1 MVKGGQMRHA
11 KLPLDGTRTG
21 FGQLLSDEFVPMLGE
36 PIQKVM
42 AYLDD
47 VDYIAADIP
56 DYIDIAVTQGERT
69 LATVNITHNTTTEGE
84 NLKGLLVS
92 NHAKISR
99 SDGMGYNEL
108 ILRNSGYQPGAVG
121 VNLDFEVKTPSKTL
135 FSIKFSMPGTI
146 NNDLKY
152 ISTSNLTELTNLDTG
167 FSNIDV
173 DIDVLG
179 QAQIKGGITDVNS
192 LLVNIGTIKRLKTA
206 LNIGSVNKLITMR
219 LYFDNSSTVSG
230 VVKMRAVKN
239 TATNEMDV
247 QPLITFS
254 SDNSTILIEKL
265 FTEEN
270 SPEVFEALHVILD
283 RVTDLIDLYDKRLK
297 GEAVEIAP
305 APTPVTEEAYVQSIY
320 SNSYTPIT
328 TYDFGGQDQG
338 ATTVTTETLDGNEA
352 LKLSGFDRL
361 RFNYATPLDLS
372 DMEYLHIDVLPMQPM
387 ELQVSTVLNGA
398 TPAENPT
405 NVDQLIS

>member
-1 MVKGGQMRHA
+1 MLQEWDSKNFDHVIDLLTLAADYDMTAVGNDVNDVLFGIKEAIAGSPSYALMIRAKDLTGHYKVVGNAWVKEGDADDMRLEFSDRSGAPCVFSMVKGGQMRHA

-47 VDYIAADIP
+47 VEYINADIP

-99 SDGMGYNEL
+99 SDGTGYNEL

-152 ISTSNLTELTNLDTG
+152 LVKNLERFQPEMSCMVPMMLDLLVRKLKKQIADSGKQEQFDRMITLTKALRKAHIDLRRKVFAEVLKPLGGTLRMIICG
-167 FSNIDV
+167 GAALSQETVDFLSNIGV
-173 DIDVLG
+173 EIYNG
-179 QAQIKGGITDVNS
+179 YGITECTHD
-192 LLVNIGTIKRLKTA
+192 
-206 LNIGSVNKLITMR
+206 
-219 LYFDNSSTVSG
+219 
-230 VVKMRAVKN
+230 
-239 TATNEMDV
+239 
-247 QPLITFS
+247 
-254 SDNSTILIEKL
+254 
-265 FTEEN
+265 
-270 SPEVFEALHVILD
+270 
-283 RVTDLIDLYDKRLK
+283 
-297 GEAVEIAP
+297 
-305 APTPVTEEAYVQSIY
+305 
-320 SNSYTPIT
+320 
-328 TYDFGGQDQG
+328 
-338 ATTVTTETLDGNEA
+338 
-352 LKLSGFDRL
+352 
-361 RFNYATPLDLS
+361 
-372 DMEYLHIDVLPMQPM
+372 
-387 ELQVSTVLNGA
+387 
-398 TPAENPT
+398 
-405 NVDQLIS
+405 